1 MPNAFPAPFDVV
13 ARVSTRDLDNA
24 YRAMNAHH
32 EAAEALRSSNTQRV
46 PGELSFHTH
55 WQASDL
61 MTWGATMREAEAE
74 QTRMFNA
81 GAIRSR
87 AMMTAY
93 RHACWCRV
101 RAKTPTFIGSLS
113 LAEVAQV
120 FTVSTQVVRDHAPPG
135 EVSRSVLST
144 CQASNAP
151 GLSACSR
158 KLATADT

>member
-1 MPNAFPAPFDVV
+1 MPAVFPAPCDVV

-24 YRAMNAHH
+24 YQAMNAKH

-55 WQASDL
+55 WQGADL

-74 QTRMFNA
+74 QIRMFNA

-101 RAKTPTFIGSLS
+101 RAKTPTFIGELS
-113 LAEVAQV
+113 LAQVAQV
-120 FTVSTQVVRDHAPPG
+120 FAVTSKLSRDHAPPG
-135 EVSRSVLST
+135 QLCTRSVLAT
-144 CQASNAP
+144 CCASNAP
-151 GLSACSR
+151 GLSPVAHYWQVSP
-158 KLATADT
+158 